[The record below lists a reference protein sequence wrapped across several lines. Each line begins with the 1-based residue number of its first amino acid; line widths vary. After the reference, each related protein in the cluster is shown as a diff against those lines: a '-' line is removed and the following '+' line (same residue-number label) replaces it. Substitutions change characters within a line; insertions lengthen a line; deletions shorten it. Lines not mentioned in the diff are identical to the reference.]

1 MNKSAVFWF
10 EFYSKR
16 FGPWPFI
23 SGVTSDKDMP
33 LKTNPPSKLF
43 VVMLFKEIASL
54 SEMPFFSWLNTYFER
69 KWFLGVVFRFLV
81 LCRIIRL

>member
-16 FGPWPFI
+16 FGPWPYI
-23 SGVTSDKDMP
+23 SGVTSDKAMP

-43 VVMLFKEIASL
+43 VVTFSFGRTLRHFSFL
-54 SEMPFFSWLNTYFER
+54 SVPNA
-69 KWFLGVVFRFLV
+69 
-81 LCRIIRL
+81 I

>member
-23 SGVTSDKDMP
+23 SGVTSDKGVH

-43 VVMLFKEIASL
+43 IVT
-54 SEMPFFSWLNTYFER
+54 FSFGHTLRHFS
-69 KWFLGVVFRFLV
+69 F
-81 LCRIIRL
+81 

>member
-1 MNKSAVFWF
+1 MFNKKKGKRMNKSAVFWF

-16 FGPWPFI
+16 FGPWPYI

-43 VVMLFKEIASL
+43 VVTFSFGRTLRHFSFL
-54 SEMPFFSWLNTYFER
+54 SVPNA
-69 KWFLGVVFRFLV
+69 
-81 LCRIIRL
+81 I

>member
-1 MNKSAVFWF
+1 MNKSAVFWC

-23 SGVTSDKDMP
+23 SGVTSDKGVH

-43 VVMLFKEIASL
+43 IVT
-54 SEMPFFSWLNTYFER
+54 FSFGHTLRHFS
-69 KWFLGVVFRFLV
+69 F
-81 LCRIIRL
+81 